1 MSISFI
7 FNGNPVQM
15 KSADTFADL
24 HDNFM
29 KGNFAEKE
37 WIINGQSTKIT
48 KTAKLASVLQ
58 NGSSVGC

>member
-1 MSISFI
+1 
-7 FNGNPVQM
+7 M

-37 WIINGQSTKIT
+37 WSINGQSTKIT
-48 KTAKLASVLQ
+48 KTTKLASVLA
-58 NGSSVGC
+58 NNA

>member
-1 MSISFI
+1 
-7 FNGNPVQM
+7 M

-48 KTAKLASVLQ
+48 KTTKLASVLQ
-58 NGSSVGC
+58 DGYKVGC